1 MLTIFTTCRSFQ
13 IEEFAIIQR
22 NALTSWSLL
31 NPKPEIF
38 VMGIEPGVAEICQ
51 ELGFIHIK
59 EIEYTEYGTP
69 LLNSMIEIAELKAK
83 YDNMLLI
90 SSDVIIFQSMA
101 TALKVLIEKFQK
113 RFCGVARKLQQ
124 PKIELLDF
132 LSPNWQEEVK
142 KNVDYSLITSGDFFL
157 YPKGFWGKV
166 PEFVIGRAHCDNW
179 LFYEAAIKNCLVDMT
194 GVVEIVDFIH
204 TYSHLPKGWM
214 KEKMQNV
221 IVSEGKHADFLNA
234 NWKMTT
240 DFELI
245 ANKFD

>member
-1 MLTIFTTCRSFQ
+1 MLTIFTTCRSFE

-38 VMGIEPGVAEICQ
+38 VMGIEPGVTDICK
-51 ELGFIHIK
+51 EFGFTQVK

-69 LLNSMIEIAELKAK
+69 LLNSMIEMAEEKAS
-83 YDNMLLI
+83 YSNMLLI
-90 SSDVIIFQSMA
+90 SSDVVIFQSMA
-101 TALKVLIEKFQK
+101 RALEVLVGKFKNQ
-113 RFCGVARKLQQ
+113 FCGVARKLQQ

-132 LSPNWQEEVK
+132 SLNWQDKVK
-142 KNVDYSLITSGDFFL
+142 ENVNYSLITSGDFFL
-157 YPKGFWGKV
+157 YPKGFWGNV

-204 TYSHLPKGWM
+204 TYSHLPKGWF
-214 KEKMQNV
+214 KEKLQNV
-221 IVSEGKHADFLNA
+221 ILSEGKHADFLNA
-234 NWKMTT
+234 NWKMTN
-240 DFELI
+240 DFQLI
-245 ANKFD
+245 ANEFN